1 MINDATLLA
10 LCVYD
15 EARGEDADGKAAV
28 ARVVLNRMKH
38 HYSSDGT
45 VAGTV
50 LAPNQFSGF
59 WFDMVKGHYTRVC
72 HTLPEAWD
80 RAENKLDDAL
90 KHPAAW
96 AACMAAASAVQ
107 AGTYHS
113 PAYDMLTDAAVLYL
127 NPSISKAAWA
137 TPDKHV
143 CDIGHHAFY
152 RA

>member
-1 MINDATLLA
+1 MIDDPTLLA

-28 ARVVLNRMKH
+28 ARVVLNRMRKR
-38 HYSSDGT
+38 YASDGT
-45 VAGTV
+45 VVGTV
-50 LAPNQFSGF
+50 LRPGQFSGF
-59 WFDMVKGHYTRVC
+59 WFDFVGGHYTRVC
-72 HTLPEAWD
+72 RTVAEAQE
-80 RAENKLDDAL
+80 RAENKLADAL
-90 KHPAAW
+90 KHPTSW
-96 AACMAAASAVQ
+96 AACASAATAVQ

-113 PAYDMLTDAAVLYL
+113 PAYDMLTDDAVLYL
-127 NPSISKAAWA
+127 NPSISKADWA